1 MKSRASVVA
10 VIALAAGCQSGSA
23 SQAPV
28 PVAVA
33 PAATVVVP
41 APASPPIPAAP
52 KPATAPGAPTPAAD
66 AAAYA
71 ADIANLCNVM
81 ERSGAKDYPE
91 GQNIVPMAEF
101 LGANIKTQ
109 AAKDFMIRVQPL
121 AGEAHAAA
129 LDAEATSVGLS
140 GCALSAVWRR

>member
-23 SQAPV
+23 SQAPAPA

-33 PAATVVVP
+33 L
-41 APASPPIPAAP
+41 PIPTEPAAP

-81 ERSGAKDYPE
+81 ELSGAKDYPE
-91 GQNIVPMAEF
+91 GQNIVPMAEY
-101 LGANIKTQ
+101 LGKNIKTQ

>member
-23 SQAPV
+23 SQASAPA
-28 PVAVA
+28 PAPA
-33 PAATVVVP
+33 QAPPPTPAAT
-41 APASPPIPAAP
+41 AAP
-52 KPATAPGAPTPAAD
+52 KPATAPGAPTPAVD

-81 ERSGAKDYPE
+81 ELSGAKDYPE